1 MKKLLIFLWVSAAA
15 ALLGCGGTS
24 SAEPYGNMPEKEMLP
39 GQITFIQHCKLCHG
53 ANGDLGLSGAANL
66 KISVLTKEEVA
77 QVVTNGR
84 KAMPAWGQQLTPEQ
98 INQVSE
104 YVLSLRR

>member
-1 MKKLLIFLWVSAAA
+1 MKKVLIFFAVITTLVVA
-15 ALLGCGGTS
+15 GCGGST
-24 SAEPYGNMPEKEMLP
+24 SAEPAASKSKEPMLP
-39 GQITFIQHCKLCHG
+39 GQVVFVQHCKLCHG
-53 ANGDLGLSGAANL
+53 AKGDLGLSGAANL
-66 KISVLTKEEVA
+66 KISLLTQDEIKH
-77 QVVTNGR
+77 VVTNGR